1 MALFEYEPLDLGV
14 KSFRLLMLHPG
25 AGGEVACDI
34 FQASLEPE
42 DIIPYEALS
51 YAWGSNDLSESI
63 TVNRRRL
70 PITKSL
76 FHAMNHLRR
85 DTGRILWVD
94 AVCIDQSNVAERG
107 HQVGQMGDVYRE
119 AEQVLIW
126 LGPSSYETKIL
137 MDFLRALYRDTSRQ
151 KDAGDLSRAQENW
164 LSAQQDT
171 GIGRAAL
178 LDIRRQ
184 GLTSLLE
191 EPWFTRVWILQEVSH
206 ARAASV
212 CCGRW
217 TVPAYML
224 SSAATLVGVDPSP
237 QCRAVLDLMPNP
249 FTRRSAKTKTLHTL
263 LREFRV
269 SRASDP
275 RDMVYALLGIAS
287 DIPLSDP
294 NGLLL
299 PDYSKTEAQLV
310 QDLQAF
316 LFFGDVAHQLGNIN
330 NLRAFL
336 ALLPSLTDQ
345 TCRDSI
351 AGGRVEDVKKFL
363 RGGGQLGMVDVP
375 SNALSSVK
383 NERGRLFVRDLSQFR
398 NPNLMI
404 SGSGLESLF
413 EQLDLREAKTLLD
426 LCGGNL
432 RISGDFVTAFRWN
445 GRKRSNTKVLKFLL
459 RQENSGVQV
468 TQAGFAEMA
477 AFCDAKTMST
487 VIERQEQR
495 YRITSRLSLMAY
507 LNEKHGRDIMTMLL
521 TWKDKRVRVT
531 KPGLLKTLELN
542 DADVVGLLRWRGVQS
557 VRVTGTGT
565 NPADPESSWTST
577 VTFKGDSTVC
587 RREAK
592 EVRRKLRES
601 WEGVIKVNVGY
612 TKNGIWEDL
621 VAEV

>member
-85 DTGRILWVD
+85 DAGRILWVD

-126 LGPSSYETKIL
+126 LGPSSYENKIL
-137 MDFLRALYRDTSRQ
+137 MDFLRALYRDSSRQ
-151 KDAGDLSRAQENW
+151 KDAGDLSQAQENW
-164 LSAQQDT
+164 LSAQQDA

-178 LDIRRQ
+178 DDIRRQ
-184 GLTSLLE
+184 ALTSLLE

-217 TVPAYML
+217 TAPAHML
-224 SSAATLVGVDPSP
+224 LSAATLVGVDPNP

-249 FTRRSAKTKTLHTL
+249 STRRSAKTKTLHTL

-316 LFFGDVAHQLGNIN
+316 LFFGDVEHHLGKIDD
-330 NLRAFL
+330 LRAFL

-363 RGGGQLGMVDVP
+363 RGGGQLGIVDAP

-413 EQLDLREAKTLLD
+413 EQLDLKEARTLLD

-432 RISGDFVTAFRWN
+432 RISEEFVTAFRWN
-445 GRKRSNTKVLKFLL
+445 GRKRKNTKVLKFLL

-468 TQAGFAEMA
+468 TQDGFAEMA
-477 AFCDAKTMST
+477 AFCDAKTMRT
-487 VIERQEQR
+487 VIERQEQT
-495 YRITSRLSLMAY
+495 YHITSRLSLMAY

-521 TWKDKRVRVT
+521 TWKDNRVQVT
-531 KPGLLKTLELN
+531 DDGLLKTLELN
-542 DADVVGLLRWRGVQS
+542 DTDVVGLLRWRGVPG

-577 VTFKGDSTVC
+577 VTFEGDSTVC
-587 RREAK
+587 RREAE

-601 WEGVIKVNVGY
+601 WEGVITANVGY
-612 TKNGIWEDL
+612 TNNGIWEDL
-621 VAEV
+621 VAEF

>member
-76 FHAMNHLRR
+76 FHAMYHLRR

-126 LGPSSYETKIL
+126 LGPSSYEIKIL
-137 MDFLRALYRDTSRQ
+137 MDFLRALYRDTSRR
-151 KDAGDLSRAQENW
+151 KDAGDLSQAQENW
-164 LSAQQDT
+164 LSTQQDT
-171 GIGRAAL
+171 GSGRAAL
-178 LDIRRQ
+178 DDIRRQ

-206 ARAASV
+206 ARTASV

-217 TVPAYML
+217 TAPAHML

-237 QCRAVLDLMPNP
+237 QCRAVMDLMPNS

-263 LREFRV
+263 LREFRM

-287 DIPLSDP
+287 DITLGDP

-299 PDYSKTEAQLV
+299 PDYSKTEAQVV

-316 LFFGDVAHQLGNIN
+316 LFFGDVEQRIGKIDG
-330 NLRAFL
+330 LREFL
-336 ALLPSLTDQ
+336 ALLPTLTDQ
-345 TCRDSI
+345 ACRESI
-351 AGGRVEDVKKFL
+351 ATGRVEDVKRFL
-363 RGGGQLGMVDVP
+363 GGRGQFEIADVP

-383 NERGRLFVRDLSQFR
+383 NKIGRLFVRDLSQFR
-398 NPNLMI
+398 NPSLI
-404 SGSGLESLF
+404 IIGDDLESVF

-432 RISGDFVTAFRWN
+432 RISEEFATTFRRN
-445 GRKRSNTKVLKFLL
+445 GRKRKNTQVLKFLL
-459 RQENSGVQV
+459 RQENSGVLV
-468 TQAGFAEMA
+468 TQYGFAEMA
-477 AFCDAKTMST
+477 AFCDAKTMRT
-487 VIERQEQR
+487 VIERQDLS
-495 YRITSRLSLMAY
+495 YHITSRMSLMAS

-521 TWKDKRVRVT
+521 TWKDDRVQVT
-531 KPGLLKTLELN
+531 EDGLLKTLELN

-565 NPADPESSWTST
+565 NPADQEGSWTST
-577 VTFKGDSTVC
+577 VTFDGDSTVC
-587 RREAK
+587 RREAE
-592 EVRRKLRES
+592 EVRQKLRES
-601 WEGVIKVNVGY
+601 WEGVITADVVYIN
-612 TKNGIWEDL
+612 NGI
-621 VAEV
+621 